1 MTSNSRALINSE
13 GNVPHSLSQD
23 HNKMVL
29 GIKLAAATIL
39 LKLRSNGQDK
49 DQTFEIKSELLKM
62 QLDIFRSSYP
72 EISQNSQENT
82 CASSF

>member
-1 MTSNSRALINSE
+1 
-13 GNVPHSLSQD
+13 
-23 HNKMVL
+23 MVL